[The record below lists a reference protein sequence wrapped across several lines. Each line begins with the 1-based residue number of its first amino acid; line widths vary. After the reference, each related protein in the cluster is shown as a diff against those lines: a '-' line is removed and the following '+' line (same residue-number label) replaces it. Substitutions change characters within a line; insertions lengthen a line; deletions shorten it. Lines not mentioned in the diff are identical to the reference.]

1 MDVRRLLVS
10 AHRPLVSAAVGSA
23 IVALFMLPREVAAAE
38 TCERLRG
45 LSLPDRATVT
55 AARTVAPNTSP
66 FFAPRAFCRAF
77 VTIAPTA
84 DSDIKAE
91 VWLPIGDWN
100 GKFQAVGNGDAAGV
114 ISYDGMI
121 EAVRRGYA
129 TSSTDT
135 GHVGNTMAF
144 ALGHRDKYVDF
155 GYRAVHEMTIA
166 AKAIVEAFYGTAP
179 VHSYWNGCSQGG
191 RQGITEAIR
200 YPDDFDAIIAGAPA
214 ITHMQLHALRLA
226 LNRFVHRSADSYIPP
241 EKYPLIHRAALTAC
255 DALDG
260 VSDGLIANPSTCR
273 FDPAVLECR
282 NGDDSS
288 CLTAS
293 QVETARGMYAPITDP
308 ATGRVVSAALLQ
320 PGSELGWGRLAGAEP
335 LTNAIEPFKY
345 VVFKNREWDWRA
357 FSLST
362 DLPRALQV
370 DAGVVNRTDSN
381 LQTFFDAGGKLL
393 MYHGWA
399 DPQVPP
405 LATIAYFNAVL
416 KATGASRRGTAIELY
431 MQPGVNH
438 CWGGDGPDTFDAVG
452 ALDQWMR
459 SGRAP
464 ARITALH
471 TAETGVDRTRP
482 LCPYPQVAQYIGS
495 GSVDKAA
502 NFRCAT
508 EVRPSAARPNPSQR
522 TAATP

>member
-1 MDVRRLLVS
+1 MDVRRVLVS
-10 AHRPLVSAAVGSA
+10 VCRAVCSAAAGA
-23 IVALFMLPREVAAAE
+23 TIVALLTASQDLTATG
-38 TCERLRG
+38 TCEGLRG
-45 LSLPDRATVT
+45 LALPGDATVT
-55 AARTVAPNTSP
+55 ETRTVSPNTPP
-66 FFAPRAFCRAF
+66 FFAARAFCRVF

-84 DSDIKAE
+84 DSDIKVE
-91 VWLPIGDWN
+91 VWLPHGSWN
-100 GKFQAVGNGDAAGV
+100 QKFQAVGNGDAAGV
-114 ISYDGMI
+114 ISYDAML
-121 EAVRRGYA
+121 EAIRRGYA

-155 GYRAVHEMTIA
+155 GYRAVHEMTVT
-166 AKAIVEAFYGTAP
+166 AKALVEAFYGSAP
-179 VHSYWNGCSQGG
+179 VYSYWNGCSQGG

-200 YPDDFDAIIAGAPA
+200 YPADFDAIIAGAPA
-214 ITHMQLHALRLA
+214 IAHMQLHALRLA

-241 EKYPLIHRAALTAC
+241 EKYPAIHRAALNSC

-260 VSDGLIANPSTCR
+260 VADGLIANPSTCR
-273 FDPAVLECR
+273 FDPAILECS
-282 NGDDSS
+282 NGDDRS
-288 CLTAS
+288 CLTAA

-335 LTNAIEPFKY
+335 LTNAVEPFKY

-357 FSLST
+357 FRLST
-362 DLPRALQV
+362 DLPHALRV
-370 DAGVVNRTDSN
+370 DEGIINRTDPD

-393 MYHGWA
+393 MYHGWS

-416 KATGASRRGTAIELY
+416 KATNQSRRGTAIELY

-464 ARITALH
+464 ASITALH
-471 TAETGVDRTRP
+471 TSESGIVRTRP
-482 LCPYPQVAQYIGS
+482 LCPYPQVAQYVGGGS
-495 GSVDKAA
+495 FDHAE

-508 EVRPSAARPNPSQR
+508 DVRPPAPKAAGR
-522 TAATP
+522 TAAR